1 MALKVEQGLFH
12 RQAPGIA
19 SQAAV
24 RADDA
29 VARHDDAQGIRP
41 DSAAD
46 SMVGAGPPDG
56 LGQLLVV
63 VVSP

>member
-46 SMVGAGPPDG
+46 SMASASF
-56 LGQLLVV
+56 L
-63 VVSP
+63 